1 MMPII
6 PALLTALAAALP
18 HPSAIDPHALVSEAV
33 AAMGIGRQPVGTLR
47 LIGIQHDFMLGNA
60 ERAEGPW
67 RVFYSH
73 FSELRDVGAPRMRRT
88 DHAFRA
94 DGSEAQER
102 IIILTDSVLA
112 SRTGGRET
120 GASRGTFED
129 WIDRVELSPD
139 RALRLASGSA
149 TLRWLRAG
157 TRYGVQYDLVEFPW
171 RNGTMRIELSRE
183 THLPVAVE
191 AVRFYPDNFRWAPF
205 GDVTMRTDYLDW
217 QRQSWGGWWPMQ
229 QQVSFNGQQLRDVTL
244 ASTAL
249 DGMPA
254 VADSFTVSDSAR
266 AQFAAASRQNFSTF
280 RLGMRGEPTE
290 LGPGIVRVPD
300 FWSMTLVK
308 QADGVMIFEAHISA
322 QYLHDVI
329 DEAHRRW
336 PGAPIKGIVMTSD
349 PWAHLGGFRE
359 AVALGIPI
367 YVNARS
373 IPFLTALAS
382 APHHLDPDAQ
392 QRVPRAPRFI
402 PITGKTVV
410 GSGETGF
417 ELYPIGGA
425 YAERMVMA
433 YFPADRLLYGAD
445 LVAPTGDPG
454 SAHPVFDETEASDL
468 RAAVRRE
475 HLQVDSVFCVQNFPH
490 PYSWKVFAP
499 DQESR

>member
-6 PALLTALAAALP
+6 PALLAALAVVSP
-18 HPSAIDPHALVSEAV
+18 HPAAVDPHALVSEAV
-33 AAMGIGRQPVGTLR
+33 AAMGIGRKPVGTLR
-47 LIGIQHDFMLGNA
+47 LVGIQHEFMLGNA

-67 RVFYSH
+67 RAFYSH
-73 FSELRDVGAPRMRRT
+73 FSELRDVGATRLRRT

-94 DGSEAQER
+94 DGSEAPER
-102 IIILTDSVLA
+102 IIVLSDSVLA
-112 SRTGGRET
+112 SWSGGRET

-139 RALRLASGSA
+139 RALRLAASSA
-149 TLRWLRAG
+149 QLRLLRTG
-157 TRYGVQYDLVEFPW
+157 TRYGVQYDLVELPW

-183 THLPVAVE
+183 THLPIAIE
-191 AVRFYPDNFRWAPF
+191 AVRPYPDNFRWAPF

-217 QRQSWGGWWPMQ
+217 QLQPWGGWWPMQ
-229 QQVSFNGQQLRDVTL
+229 QQVSFNGQPLRDVTL
-244 ASTAL
+244 AKTAL
-249 DGMPA
+249 DSMPA
-254 VADSFTVSDSAR
+254 EADSFVVSDSAR
-266 AQFAAASRQNFSTF
+266 AQFTAASRMNFATF
-280 RLGMRGEPTE
+280 RLGMRGQPTE
-290 LGPGIVRVPD
+290 LRPGIVRVPD

-359 AVALGIPI
+359 AIALGIPI

-373 IPFLTALAS
+373 IPFLTALARS
-382 APHHLDPDAQ
+382 PHHIQPDAQ
-392 QRVPRAPRFI
+392 QREGRTPKFI

-410 GSGETGF
+410 GSGDTRF
-417 ELYPIGGA
+417 ELYPVGGA

-445 LVAPTGDPG
+445 LVAPTNGPA

-468 RAAVRRE
+468 RAAVSRE
-475 HLQVDSVFCVQNFPH
+475 HLSVDSVFCVQNFPH

-499 DQESR
+499 DQKSR